1 MSIDAKIEPKA
12 SPRLP
17 AELVASS
24 LFLLKRLG
32 FNAKSRSLEIYEQE
46 GLNPYHYAILAL
58 LDEGLPETQA
68 AIADALGYDRGTL
81 VGLLDELEEKGL
93 VERKRDPDVYRV
105 ADVVA
110 QRIGPHG
117 AIRTIGAG
125 TSSASTPTASARW
138 PGSAR
143 STSAWRTTSSL
154 RSTPSS
160 GRCCT
165 RSSSGSPNG
174 TSRAAPRSP
183 DGAAQTRREPLSCS
197 RFQAEG
203 SLS

>member
-32 FNAKSRSLEIYEQE
+32 FTAKTRSLEIYEQE

-93 VERKRDPDVYRV
+93 VERKRDPDDRRRHLVRLTSDGKR
-105 ADVVA
+105 ALTRLRTLAGRLEDEFLA
-110 QRIGPHG
+110 PLDAEQREQLH
-117 AIRTIGAG
+117 ALLLVLA
-125 TSSASTPTASARW
+125 ARHE
-138 PGSAR
+138 PRCAP
-143 STSAWRTTSSL
+143 
-154 RSTPSS
+154 PSV
-160 GRCCT
+160 
-165 RSSSGSPNG
+165 
-174 TSRAAPRSP
+174 
-183 DGAAQTRREPLSCS
+183 DG
-197 RFQAEG
+197 
-203 SLS
+203 